1 MILNTQYSRKLPK
14 DFRRFGMF
22 KKLFGEYSGKYIE
35 WNDNYIN
42 YRYKLFHNDYYHSPR
57 YYDLVKKFFP
67 EFTEEYE
74 LLQQG
79 INPKTKRKIN
89 KKKKTWEDAN
99 WKLKY
104 KIEKTIDKKN
114 NYKFL
119 GKLKVSNYL
128 YLYSL
133 TDAGKKWLEKESI
146 RFKELQNL
154 NKLYHLKS
162 LNEYIEF
169 EGIKYTLPEEI
180 KTTYDGRV
188 MPKYLKCFHAYIH
201 INCGGKISRT
211 PSTQIIK
218 NTLRHG
224 RECKSCR
231 DWYGCAKGCP
241 PEGSEYTVTIK
252 ETKTICKCS
261 KCKNLWYSNT
271 NTVRLYE

>member
-1 MILNTQYSRKLPK
+1 MNNTLYSRKLPK

-22 KKLFGEYSGKYIE
+22 KKLFGEYSGEYTK

-42 YRYKLFHNDYYHSPR
+42 YRYELFHNDYCQER
-57 YYDLVKKFFP
+57 YYYDVVKKCLP

-74 LLQQG
+74 LLQEG

-89 KKKKTWEDAN
+89 KNKKTWEDADHC
-99 WKLKY
+99 LKY
-104 KIEKTIDKKN
+104 RINVAMYKKN

-119 GKLKVSNYL
+119 GKLEVSNYL

-154 NKLYHLKS
+154 NKVYHLKS

-188 MPKYLKCFHAYIH
+188 MPTYLKNFHDCIH
-201 INCGGKISRT
+201 RNCGGKISIT
-211 PSTQIIK
+211 YETQTIK
-218 NTLRHG
+218 QTFTYG

-231 DWYGCAKGCP
+231 DWFGCAKGCP
-241 PEGSEYTVTIK
+241 PEGSTYTETI
-252 ETKTICKCS
+252 EQTKKITYCYKC
-261 KCKNLWYSNT
+261 NM
-271 NTVRLYE
+271 RRIEIQ